1 MKKISF
7 VLLLL
12 FTLAYPVGVLAGSYL
27 YQGEWTLYHRGG
39 AYGNYPAWYRERW
52 PGECYGNFC
61 RRARLY
67 SVYAQSLWAW
77 DPFRYVGKW
86 DRWYAYIP
94 GGANPGGDEGALV
107 RYYVHEGTSHSWWV
121 AINQRARA
129 GQWVYLG
136 YSDTNNTPQGLSI
149 DEKCWYYNHITCG
162 AFFAYWDLMRVY
174 DR

>member
-1 MKKISF
+1 MKKILFVSF
-7 VLLLL
+7 LL
-12 FTLAYPVGVLAGSYL
+12 FTLAYPVGVLVGSHL
-27 YQGEWTLYHRGG
+27 YQGEWTLYHRVG

-94 GGANPGGDEGALV
+94 EVPIQEVMKAPWCVIMSMKELLILGG
-107 RYYVHEGTSHSWWV
+107 W
-121 AINQRARA
+121 
-129 GQWVYLG
+129 
-136 YSDTNNTPQGLSI
+136 LSI
-149 DEKCWYYNHITCG
+149 SVLGLGNGSIWVIPIQTILHK
-162 AFFAYWDLMRVY
+162 V
-174 DR
+174 